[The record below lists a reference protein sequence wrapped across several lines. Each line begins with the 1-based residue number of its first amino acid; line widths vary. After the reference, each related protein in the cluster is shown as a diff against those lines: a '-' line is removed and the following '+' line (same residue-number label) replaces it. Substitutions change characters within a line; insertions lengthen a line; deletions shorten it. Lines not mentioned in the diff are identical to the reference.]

1 MRSLDIGKPLV
12 TFTPPSAL
20 AFLASV
26 TAGLTGEAVQDRLA
40 GWVGT
45 VAGLGACAREVAGVD
60 DVLDAARAVLEC
72 VGLADEAIAR
82 RAAVALLK
90 ARPGLTPQQA
100 GKRAGAVV
108 GRITI
113 YLALVGPVFSS
124 MNYLAELALP
134 EASRQ
139 LTAYP
144 TTVGATDVVTLNP
157 FAADGSLLPG
167 YSLDDA
173 RTDVTGAPPVDCSYD
188 RGAVSGTTPGT
199 HWCGTTADGTHECWA
214 PPVYPDAVVCMY
226 TPWNREARDPIGG
239 RARRH
244 RPAGG
249 PAANGDRADRRVA
262 LVGADRWLVGCA
274 RRRVHRS
281 LWVRPVGAVPRRGC
295 RPARRPGSAGRRLER
310 THLVCPAGRAR
321 NPDEHFPPPDRMP
334 VARAYFI
341 ASTF

>member
-199 HWCGTTADGTHECWA
+199 HWCGTTAGTA
-214 PPVYPDAVVCMY
+214 PTSAGRRRPTRTRSCAC
-226 TPWNREARDPIGG
+226 TRRGTGRTRDPVGG

-249 PAANGDRADRRVA
+249 PAANGDR
-262 LVGADRWLVGCA
+262 
-274 RRRVHRS
+274 S
-281 LWVRPVGAVPRRGC
+281 
-295 RPARRPGSAGRRLER
+295 
-310 THLVCPAGRAR
+310 
-321 NPDEHFPPPDRMP
+321 
-334 VARAYFI
+334 
-341 ASTF
+341 